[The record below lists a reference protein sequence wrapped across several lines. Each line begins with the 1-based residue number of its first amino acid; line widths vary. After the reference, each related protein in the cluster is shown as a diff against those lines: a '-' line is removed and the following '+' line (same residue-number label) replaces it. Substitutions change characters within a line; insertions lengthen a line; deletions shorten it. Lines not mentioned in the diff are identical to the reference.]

1 MRLLSTQTT
10 TVNTFYFLQ
19 NIFCMYENVYYT
31 INYTFQFLHY
41 SKVSI
46 LVTNFLE
53 SLKKER
59 LAFIDN
65 WFIEKPHNN
74 CKKHKANFLTIVPK
88 SVQQPK
94 KTKKKVK

>member
-1 MRLLSTQTT
+1 
-10 TVNTFYFLQ
+10 
-19 NIFCMYENVYYT
+19 MYENVYYT
-31 INYTFQFLHY
+31 INYTFQLLHY

-53 SLKKER
+53 SLKKEH
-59 LAFIDN
+59 LAFIDH

-74 CKKHKANFLTIVPK
+74 CKNHKADFLTIVAVSIE

-94 KTKKKVK
+94 KEIKQTKKMK